1 MQRGCVFIHH
11 TMSFEHKVSNTVK
24 GSAFVY
30 PREQTHRDREGES
43 YCPPSISLLWDEAR
57 LHRHLI
63 KYCLLVLLLLH
74 LLPLPTNTVL

>member
-11 TMSFEHKVSNTVK
+11 TMSFEHKVSNIVK

-30 PREQTHRDREGES
+30 RREQRQRERVHCS
-43 YCPPSISLLWDEAR
+43 PYISLLWDEAR

-63 KYCLLVLLLLH
+63 KYCLLDLLLLH
-74 LLPLPTNTVL
+74 LLPLPTNTTL